1 METETTTVD
10 IEKNQI
16 LIEKVRTTTVT
27 YGVHEIIEMINDKVG
42 QMASLQAEKEK
53 LETIL
58 QDAIN
63 QGIPDPR
70 IEE

>member
-10 IEKNQI
+10 IERNQI